1 MTTRNWWS
9 LVIRGLLAFAV
20 GVIAIGWPGITLAA
34 LVLLFGAYALLDG
47 VVSII
52 GAWRVARA
60 HDRWAGL
67 AVEGIAGIA
76 AAATTVLWPAIT
88 AFVLVGIISAWA
100 LITGIFEIM
109 AAIRLRREIRGEW
122 LLALSGVLSVL
133 FGLFVFFFP
142 LAGALAIALTIGIY
156 SLAFGVLFIA
166 LGFRLRAR
174 NRTSYASSPIGVPVR

>member
-1 MTTRNWWS
+1 
-9 LVIRGLLAFAV
+9 
-20 GVIAIGWPGITLAA
+20 
-34 LVLLFGAYALLDG
+34 
-47 VVSII
+47 
-52 GAWRVARA
+52 
-60 HDRWAGL
+60 
-67 AVEGIAGIA
+67 
-76 AAATTVLWPAIT
+76 
-88 AFVLVGIISAWA
+88 VLVGIISACA

>member
-1 MTTRNWWS
+1 
-9 LVIRGLLAFAV
+9 
-20 GVIAIGWPGITLAA
+20 
-34 LVLLFGAYALLDG
+34 
-47 VVSII
+47 
-52 GAWRVARA
+52 
-60 HDRWAGL
+60 
-67 AVEGIAGIA
+67 
-76 AAATTVLWPAIT
+76 
-88 AFVLVGIISAWA
+88 VLVGIISAWA

-166 LGFRLRAR
+166 LGFRLLAR
-174 NRTSYASSPIGVPVR
+174 HRTSYASSPPLGYPSARRI

>member
-1 MTTRNWWS
+1 V
-9 LVIRGLLAFAV
+9 VIRESWFARVWSGNNRNRLA
-20 GVIAIGWPGITLAA
+20 GYYSGRSCAA
-34 LVLLFGAYALLDG
+34 L
-47 VVSII
+47 
-52 GAWRVARA
+52 WRVCIAGWGCQYYRRLARA
-60 HDRWAGL
+60 ARALDLWAGL

>member
-34 LVLLFGAYALLDG
+34 LVLLFCAYALLDG
-47 VVSII
+47 LSVLSPGEPPEHTI
-52 GAWRVARA
+52 GGQGWRLK
-60 HDRWAGL
+60 GL
-67 AVEGIAGIA
+67 PGSPPRQLR
-76 AAATTVLWPAIT
+76 VLWPAIT

-109 AAIRLRREIRGEW
+109 AAIRLRREMRGGW
-122 LLALSGVLSVL
+122 LFALSWVLSVL
-133 FGLFVFFFP
+133 FALFIFFFP

-156 SLAFGVLFIA
+156 SLAF
-166 LGFRLRAR
+166 
-174 NRTSYASSPIGVPVR
+174 